1 MGSASPGPW
10 WALVACGVFLARVSL
25 PARRSPARLGR
36 AVGLHRKRDAP
47 PYAAPVVPRGHD
59 GARPHSP
66 PGRSRLGLV
75 GGVGLAIA
83 GEGERIALGDHP
95 PLDVLAPDEA
105 GGEDAV
111 VNVLTFAFAGD
122 RLRAD
127 EAGEGPCRDRA
138 AGVGQTAV
146 VGARL
151 IALGRVD
158 PNKPEVSGAD
168 HDRVAVDHLGVS
180 DEVGGLVLTVW
191 CSIVASAASENKQ
204 GGG

>member
-1 MGSASPGPW
+1 MGDRSR
-10 WALVACGVFLARVSL
+10 LARSRARPAGRVGPESWKPRPCASRL
-25 PARRSPARLGR
+25 PAHRPPVRSAGSPTGARRSPPTL
-36 AVGLHRKRDAP
+36 
-47 PYAAPVVPRGHD
+47 
-59 GARPHSP
+59 P

-111 VNVLTFAFAGD
+111 VNVLTLAFAGD

-138 AGVGQTAV
+138 ARVGQTAV

-168 HDRVAVDHLGVS
+168 HDRVAVDHRGVS
-180 DEVGGLVLTVW
+180 MRSAGW
-191 CSIVASAASENKQ
+191 C
-204 GGG
+204 